1 MTNICVRGG
10 SCRPAAYF
18 KLQLCV
24 VLCPRCDGPAEGAA
38 FRLPGL
44 RGSYASRPPQQQ
56 AGQPGTHLQALEVEE
71 KEKREAQAKFHR
83 YNVQADFQVHVHKQ
97 MHGNIREATSAIVS
111 LSELEGNRS
120 LGEVI
125 LQPLRWAAQYLPWGD
140 DQTVLAGFT
149 LTRVFDSVLFFV
161 FFTLT
166 AVLNVFPDSSKNC
179 PTSWMKQNNNSA
191 QIQNIL
197 LYFLPREREMAHVL
211 SLSENTNMLLCS
223 KRYKSRM
230 QHQQRRI

>member
-44 RGSYASRPPQQQ
+44 RGSYASHPPQQQ

-83 YNVQADFQVHVHKQ
+83 YDVQADFQVHVHKQ
-97 MHGNIREATSAIVS
+97 MLGNIREAKSAIVS

-125 LQPLRWAAQYLPWGD
+125 LQPLR
-140 DQTVLAGFT
+140 
-149 LTRVFDSVLFFV
+149 
-161 FFTLT
+161 
-166 AVLNVFPDSSKNC
+166 
-179 PTSWMKQNNNSA
+179 
-191 QIQNIL
+191 
-197 LYFLPREREMAHVL
+197 
-211 SLSENTNMLLCS
+211 
-223 KRYKSRM
+223 
-230 QHQQRRI
+230 